1 VFGLHEKITKGENAF
16 VVGIRQRPVAIAGFR
31 PDSCG
36 SGQILSDPGHFG
48 RISDRIHPDQWP
60 DPSKSGQIQL
70 DSGHFGQIGPN
81 FGQFQSES
89 GPWAFGDGGRM
100 SPDSDAGCIPMFECC
115 RILVPLGFRRST
127 NVGFRE
133 SDIKHAWKKNKEF
146 NFGIIT
152 KSFTVKQKMIFV
164 DHYFRPYQIL

>member
-1 VFGLHEKITKGENAF
+1 MHLSLEFGNVLLPLPDFGRTPAD
-16 VVGIRQRPVAIAGFR
+16 PVKSCRIPAILAK
-31 PDSCG
+31 S
-36 SGQILSDPGHFG
+36 G

-70 DSGHFGQIGPN
+70 DSGHFGQIGPD
-81 FGQFQSES
+81 FGQFQPES
-89 GPWAFGDGGRM
+89 GPPAFGDGGRM